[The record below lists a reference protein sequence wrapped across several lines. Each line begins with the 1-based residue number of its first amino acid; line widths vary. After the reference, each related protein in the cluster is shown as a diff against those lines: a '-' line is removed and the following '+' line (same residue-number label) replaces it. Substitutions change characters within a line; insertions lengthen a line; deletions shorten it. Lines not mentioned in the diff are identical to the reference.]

1 MADSPK
7 KRGSR
12 KRRRIGVPPGTL
24 PASPTGRKAVL
35 RVIAYGPTGHE
46 EIQLTSLD
54 QFTALVTSG
63 RWPVVWLDVDSVT
76 DTQTLESVGTSLGL
90 HRLTL
95 EDVAN
100 TYQRSKVEDYG
111 SYIFNVVRAP
121 YQSATSTSGFIET
134 EQVSFILAKG
144 YLITFQ
150 EDEKPGDCFGPV
162 RDRIRK
168 GAGSI
173 RERGPDYLMYSLLDG
188 AIDAYFPLL
197 EALGEQLDMLEDSA
211 STTSSPQT
219 MHRLHTIRREYLS
232 LRRAAWPLR
241 EGVGALYR
249 EQTPLITDSTRV
261 YLRDCYDHTVQ
272 IIDLIETGREM
283 GAGLMELN
291 LSIASNR
298 MNEVMKVLTI
308 ITTIFIPLSFIA
320 GIYGMNFDTSHKT
333 NMPELRWE
341 YGYITVLAAMFVIF
355 LFMLLVFWQMGWIF
369 KSSKPPTHKSPP
381 TS

>member
-1 MADSPK
+1 MAESPK
-7 KRGSR
+7 KHGSR
-12 KRRRIGVPPGTL
+12 KRRKIGLPPGTL
-24 PASPTGRKAVL
+24 PASTAGRKAVL
-35 RVIAYGPTGHE
+35 RVIAYGPHGHE
-46 EIQLTSLD
+46 EIQLTSVD
-54 QFTALVTSG
+54 QFKDLTTSG

-76 DTQTLESVGTSLGL
+76 DTQTLEAIGTSIGL

-111 SYIFNVVRAP
+111 TYIFNVVRAP
-121 YQSATSTSGFIET
+121 YRNLSINTKDIET

-150 EDEKPGDCFGPV
+150 EDEKPGDCFGHV

-168 GAGSI
+168 GSGSI
-173 RERGPDYLMYSLLDG
+173 RDRGPDYLMYCLIDG

-197 EALGEQLDMLEDSA
+197 ENLGEQLDLLEDSA
-211 STTSSPQT
+211 SITLSPQT
-219 MHRLHTIRREYLS
+219 MHRLHSIRREYLS

-241 EGVGALYR
+241 EGVASLHR
-249 EQTPLITDSTRV
+249 EQTPLITDTTRV

-272 IIDLIETGREM
+272 IIDLIETGREL
-283 GAGLMELN
+283 GSGLMELN

-320 GIYGMNFDTSHKT
+320 GIYGMNFDTSYKT
-333 NMPELRWE
+333 NMPELHWE
-341 YGYITVLAAMFVIF
+341 YGYIIVLSFMFVIF
-355 LFMLLVFWQMGWIF
+355 LFMLLAFWRMGWIF
-369 KSSKPPTHKSPP
+369 SRKPPEAQKNPP
-381 TS
+381 IL